1 MSNSTFSGPV
11 RSENGFLQQDP
22 ETGEWV
28 PISGGGGGGGGT
40 EHLTGDDAST
50 LVQTQDD
57 TYASI
62 PYWNGVDAPAGAN
75 PQGRLT
81 LAYVEGYGNNV
92 SYQRMTIS
100 EGGQVTANTSPAGAG
115 ANGLVY
121 TTVFTTVGG
130 SSTRAEI
137 VLPSDGFLTAS
148 SRLAAV
154 YVYTPSASTQSIN
167 VYKNVSTA
175 VSSGT
180 LVGGYMQNAIQW
192 DGTASSF
199 LWSLDSNYWNP
210 GDTLQIAPAT
220 TWVGVSTL
228 RVAAVFKANS

>member
-28 PISGGGGGGGGT
+28 PISGGGGGGGT
-40 EHLTGDDAST
+40 EHLTGGTGAVVLTRDDLNANI
-50 LVQTQDD
+50 
-57 TYASI
+57 A
-62 PYWNGVDAPAGAN
+62 YWNGVDGPGGAN

-81 LAYVEGYGNNV
+81 LAYVAGYGNNV
-92 SYQRMTIS
+92 SYQRLTIN
-100 EGGQVTANTSPAGAG
+100 EGGQVTANTSPGGTG

-130 SSTRAEI
+130 SSTRAVI
-137 VLPSDGFLTAS
+137 TLPDDGFLTAFS
-148 SRLAAV
+148 SLAAL
-154 YVYTPSASTQSIN
+154 YVYTPSASTQNIV
-167 VYKNVSTA
+167 VYKDVSTA

-180 LVGGYMQNAIQW
+180 LVAGYMQNAIQLN
-192 DGTASSF
+192 GSSSSF
-199 LWSLDSNYWNP
+199 LWSLDNNYWDP
-210 GDTLQIAPAT
+210 GNTLEIAPAT

-228 RVAAVFKANS
+228 RVAAVFKAN

>member
-40 EHLTGDDAST
+40 EHLTGGTGAVVQTTDDA
-50 LVQTQDD
+50 
-57 TYASI
+57 YASI
-62 PYWNGVDAPAGAN
+62 AYWNGVDGPGGAN
-75 PQGRLT
+75 PQGRFYLE
-81 LAYVEGYGNNV
+81 YVAGYGVGV
-92 SYQRMTIS
+92 SYQRLTINA
-100 EGGQVTANTSPAGAG
+100 GGQVTANTSPAGAG

-121 TTVFTTVGG
+121 TTVFTTPSG
-130 SSTRAEI
+130 SSARAVI
-137 VLPSDGFLTAS
+137 TLPNDGFLTPNS
-148 SRLAAV
+148 KLAAL
-154 YVYTPSASTQSIN
+154 YVYTPSAPTQSIV

-192 DGTASSF
+192 DGSASSF
-199 LWSLDSNYWNP
+199 LWSLNSNYWNP
-210 GDTLQIAPAT
+210 VDTLQIAPAT

-228 RVAAVFKANS
+228 RVAAVFKANY

>member
-50 LVQTQDD
+50 LVQTRDD

-81 LAYVEGYGNNV
+81 LAYVAGYGNNL
-92 SYQRMTIS
+92 SYQRMTIN

-121 TTVFTTVGG
+121 TTVFTTVD
-130 SSTRAEI
+130 STSTRAEI
-137 VLPSDGFLTAS
+137 VLPSDGFLTTS
-148 SRLAAV
+148 SRLAAL
-154 YVYTPSASTQSIN
+154 YVYTEGQNQNIR
-167 VYKNVSTA
+167 VYKDVSTV

-180 LVGGYMQNAIQW
+180 LVAGYMQNAIQW
-192 DGTASSF
+192 DGAASSF

-210 GDTLQIAPAT
+210 GGTLQIAPAT

-228 RVAAVFKANS
+228 RVAAVFKANY

>member
-28 PISGGGGGGGGT
+28 PISGGGGGGGT
-40 EHLTGDDAST
+40 EHLTGGTGAVVQTTDDA
-50 LVQTQDD
+50 
-57 TYASI
+57 YASI
-62 PYWNGVDAPAGAN
+62 PYWNGVDGPGGAN
-75 PQGRLT
+75 PQGRFYLE
-81 LAYVEGYGNNV
+81 YVAGYGNNV
-92 SYQRMTIS
+92 SYQRMTIN
-100 EGGQVTANTSPAGAG
+100 EAGQVTANISPGGAG

-121 TTVFTTVGG
+121 TTVLTTPSG
-130 SSTRAEI
+130 SSDRAVI
-137 VLPSDGFLTAS
+137 TLPDDGFLTPYS
-148 SRLAAV
+148 SLAAL
-154 YVYTPSASTQSIN
+154 YVYTPSAPTQTIN

-180 LVGGYMQNAIQW
+180 LVAGYMQNAIQW

-199 LWSLDSNYWNP
+199 LWSLNSNSWFP
-210 GDTLQIAPAT
+210 GDTLEIAPAT

-228 RVAAVFKANS
+228 RVAAVFVD